1 MPELRVVSVT
11 DEATLAA
18 HTNEWEALLCRSAA
32 NRSMLTPFW
41 LLTWW
46 RLFGRRE
53 GRQLVGLLFFEGDR
67 LVGLAPLARRMRWHR
82 GLIPI
87 RRIELVA
94 TGEDEV
100 DEIASDYVGVIAE
113 RGQEQVVADAVAA
126 ALVRGKAGPW
136 DEIVLTAMDGDV
148 STAHL
153 LRSALAA
160 RGVMVEDL
168 ATRPSPYIKLPA
180 TWEAYLAGLP
190 GSGRYLINRSLRD
203 FDRWAGPGA
212 TLERVRTAADLAKGQ
227 RILVLLHQE
236 RWQAAG
242 RNGVFAS
249 QIFSE
254 FHASVWP
261 ELLAREALELVWLE
275 VHGQP
280 VAVAYNIVW
289 DNKVLFYQGGRTV
302 DVPKGVRPG
311 IVLHARLIKAAIEA
325 GRSEYDFLP
334 GLSQYKLQL
343 ATDSHPVVALR
354 AVRASVRELACRTI
368 DRGIAYAREV
378 ARQEQM
384 RQERMRQAVGP
395 TSPGPRDR

>member
-18 HTNEWEALLCRSAA
+18 HTNQWEDLLRRSAA

-46 RLFGRRE
+46 RLFGGRE
-53 GRQLVGLLFFEGDR
+53 GRQLVGLLIFEGDR
-67 LVGLAPLARRMRWHR
+67 LVGLAPLVRRMRWHR
-82 GLIPI
+82 GLIPV
-87 RRIELVA
+87 RRSELIA
-94 TGEDEV
+94 TGEDAV

-113 RGQEQVVADAVAA
+113 RGYEQAVADAVAD
-126 ALVRGKAGPW
+126 ALECGKAGPW

-148 STAHL
+148 PTAHM

-160 RGVMVEDL
+160 RGVMVEEL
-168 ATRPSPYIKLPA
+168 ATRPSPYIRLPA
-180 TWEAYLAGLP
+180 KWEDYLSGLP

-203 FDRWAGPGA
+203 FDRWAGPDA
-212 TLERVRTAADLAKGQ
+212 TLERVRTPADLAKGQ

-242 RNGVFAS
+242 RSGVFAS

-254 FHASVWP
+254 FHAAVWP
-261 ELLAREALELVWLE
+261 ELLARDALELVWLE

-334 GLSQYKLQL
+334 GLSQYKSQL
-343 ATDSHPVVALR
+343 ATDSRPLVALR
-354 AVRASVRELACRTI
+354 AVRASVRELACRMI

-378 ARQEQM
+378 ARQQ
-384 RQERMRQAVGP
+384 RMRKAVGQ
-395 TSPGPRDR
+395 TSSSPQDR